1 MRRRLSAGLAGIAL
15 TAGLIGLAPGPPV
28 EGADLNAG
36 DVTVR
41 TGLGV
46 LGNTPDGT
54 AFAANTNVDIFFLP
68 NFSVGP
74 LFQFAFTGS
83 STQFGLSGQVKYW
96 FPIPGT
102 EGRLRLVPQ
111 AGVGFVNNTF
121 HEGDTSWLVPVGVSV
136 DYRVTRWLSLDG
148 TFLMNFT
155 DLDTGRGT
163 GASFM
168 PGFTL
173 GVRF

>member
-1 MRRRLSAGLAGIAL
+1 MAGIAL
-15 TAGLIGLAPGPPV
+15 AAGLVGVRPSGPV
-28 EGADLNAG
+28 AGADLSPG

-41 TGLGV
+41 MGLGV

-54 AFAANTNVDIFFLP
+54 AFAANTNVDVFVLP
-68 NFSVGP
+68 GFSVGP
-74 LFQFAFTGS
+74 LFQLAFTGD
-83 STQFGLSGQVKYW
+83 STQFGLSGQLKYW
-96 FPIPGT
+96 FVIPRT
-102 EGRLRLVPQ
+102 DRRLTLTPQ
-111 AGVGFVNNTF
+111 AGIGFVHNTF
-121 HEGDTSWLVPVGVSV
+121 RAGDTSWLVPVGLTA
-136 DYRVTRWLSLDG
+136 DYRLTRWLSLDG

-163 GASFM
+163 GATFM

>member
-1 MRRRLSAGLAGIAL
+1 M
-15 TAGLIGLAPGPPV
+15 
-28 EGADLNAG
+28 
-36 DVTVR
+36 
-41 TGLGV
+41 
-46 LGNTPDGT
+46 
-54 AFAANTNVDIFFLP
+54 
-68 NFSVGP
+68 GP
-74 LFQFAFTGS
+74 LFQLAFTGD

-102 EGRLRLVPQ
+102 DRRLTVTPQ
-111 AGVGFVNNTF
+111 AGIGFVHNSF
-121 HEGDTSWLVPVGVSV
+121 RAGDTSWLIPVGLTV

-163 GASFM
+163 GATFM

>member
-1 MRRRLSAGLAGIAL
+1 VSRRLSARLLGVALAAGLAGL
-15 TAGLIGLAPGPPV
+15 SPAGAA
-28 EGADLNAG
+28 EGADMQPG

-41 TGLGV
+41 TGFGV

-54 AFAANTNVDIFFLP
+54 AFAASTNIDFFVLP
-68 NFSVGP
+68 GFSVGP
-74 LFQFAFTGS
+74 LFQLAFTGD
-83 STQFGLSGQVKYW
+83 STQFGLSGQLKYW
-96 FPIPGT
+96 FAIPGT
-102 EGRLRLVPQ
+102 DRQLTVTPQ
-111 AGVGFVNNTF
+111 AGIGFIHNSF
-121 HEGDTSWLVPVGVSV
+121 REGDTSWLVPVGLSV
-136 DYRVTRWLSLDG
+136 DYRVTRWMSLDG

-163 GASFM
+163 GATFM